1 MISLRRTRLLAGLL
15 PALMLAAPSAQAQMA
30 VIDVASVS
38 RLIQQAQTLTQ
49 QLEAA
54 RRQIEQVQALYQS
67 TTGNRG
73 MQQLLSGATRN
84 YLPTNWAQLT
94 AAAQG
99 GGAFGA
105 LAADVNAA
113 LVANAVLS
121 AQQLAALPANEQSQI
136 AAARNSVALQ
146 QALTQQALTNSSSRF
161 ASMQQLISAIGS
173 TNDPKGIL
181 ELQAR
186 ISAEQGMLQNEQ
198 TKLQVLYQ
206 AAQAQ
211 AAVAAERARE
221 QNIAGYGSFATRFE
235 PKLL

>member
-1 MISLRRTRLLAGLL
+1 MISLHRTRLLAGLL

-30 VIDVASVS
+30 VIDMASVT

-73 MQQLLSGATRN
+73 MQQLLSGLTRN

-105 LAADVNAA
+105 LAADVQAA
-113 LVANAVLS
+113 LVTNAVLS
-121 AQQLAALPANEQSQI
+121 TQQLAALPANEQSQI
-136 AAARNSVALQ
+136 AAARRSVALQ
-146 QALTQQALTNSSSRF
+146 QALTQQALANSSSRF

-173 TNDPKGIL
+173 TSDPKGIL

-211 AAVAAERARE
+211 AAAAAERAHE

-235 PKLL
+235 PSPL

>member
-1 MISLRRTRLLAGLL
+1 MISLHRTRLLVGLL
-15 PALMLAAPSAQAQMA
+15 AALPLATPSAQAQMA
-30 VIDVASVS
+30 VIDVASVT

-73 MQQLLSGATRN
+73 MQQLLSGVTRN
-84 YLPTNWAQLT
+84 YLPTNWAQLI

-99 GGAFGA
+99 GGGFGA
-105 LAADVNAA
+105 LAADVQAA
-113 LVANAVLS
+113 LATNAVLS
-121 AQQLAALPANEQSQI
+121 TTQLAALPANEQSQI
-136 AAARNSVALQ
+136 AAARRSVALQ
-146 QALTQQALTNSSSRF
+146 QALTQQALANSSSRF
-161 ASMQQLISAIGS
+161 ASMQQLIGAIGS
-173 TNDPKGIL
+173 TSDPKGIL

-198 TKLQVLYQ
+198 TKLQVLDQ

-211 AAVAAERARE
+211 AAAAAERAGE
-221 QNIAGYGSFATRFE
+221 QSIAGHGSFATRFE
-235 PKLL
+235 PSPL

>member
-1 MISLRRTRLLAGLL
+1 
-15 PALMLAAPSAQAQMA
+15 MA
-30 VIDVASVS
+30 VIDMASVT

-73 MQQLLSGATRN
+73 MQQLLSGVTRN

-99 GGAFGA
+99 YGAFSA
-105 LAADVNAA
+105 LAADVQAA
-113 LVANAVLS
+113 LVTNAVLS
-121 AQQLAALPANEQSQI
+121 TQQLAALPDSEQSQI
-136 AAARNSVALQ
+136 AAARHTVALQ
-146 QALTQQALTNSSSRF
+146 QALTQQALANSSSRF

-173 TNDPKGIL
+173 TSDPKGIL

-211 AAVAAERARE
+211 AAAAVERAGE

-235 PKLL
+235 PSPL

>member
-1 MISLRRTRLLAGLL
+1 MISLLRTRLLAGLL
-15 PALMLAAPSAQAQMA
+15 PALMLAAPSARAQMA
-30 VIDVASVS
+30 VIDVASVT

-73 MQQLLSGATRN
+73 MQQLLSGVTRN

-94 AAAQG
+94 AAVQG

-105 LAADVNAA
+105 LAGDIHAA

-211 AAVAAERARE
+211 AAAAAERAHE

-235 PKLL
+235 PSPL

>member
-30 VIDVASVS
+30 VIDVASIS

-54 RRQIEQVQALYQS
+54 RRQIEEVQALYQS

-73 MQQLLSGATRN
+73 MQLLLSGVTRN
-84 YLPTNWAQLT
+84 YLPSNWAQLT

-211 AAVAAERARE
+211 AAVAAQRARE

-235 PKLL
+235 PSLL

>member
-1 MISLRRTRLLAGLL
+1 
-15 PALMLAAPSAQAQMA
+15 
-30 VIDVASVS
+30 
-38 RLIQQAQTLTQ
+38 
-49 QLEAA
+49 
-54 RRQIEQVQALYQS
+54 
-67 TTGNRG
+67 
-73 MQQLLSGATRN
+73 MQQLLSGLTRN

-105 LAADVNAA
+105 LAAGVQAA
-113 LVANAVLS
+113 LAANAVLS
-121 AQQLAALPANEQSQI
+121 TQQLAALPADEQSQI
-136 AAARNSVALQ
+136 AAARRSVALQ
-146 QALTQQALTNSSSRF
+146 QALTQQALANSSSRF
-161 ASMQQLISAIGS
+161 GSMQQLISAIGS
-173 TNDPKGIL
+173 TSDPKGIL

-211 AAVAAERARE
+211 AMAADERARE

-235 PKLL
+235 PSPP